1 MGFIVLLLAL
11 IFNISYKIDVKP
23 NVLKANSILSLPE
36 YQDIREDNITK
47 ITMIRY
53 TEAGDTAPVDY
64 TTKEEINGI
73 YNSFLNTI
81 YLGETKSGCE
91 DNTTTYTIYLNDGTS
106 KKIVFE
112 CEVLVLNGKR
122 LLIE

>member
-1 MGFIVLLLAL
+1 
-11 IFNISYKIDVKP
+11 
-23 NVLKANSILSLPE
+23 
-36 YQDIREDNITK
+36 
-47 ITMIRY
+47 MIRY

-122 LLIE
+122 LLTE